1 MLKKL
6 ALTFNTIEK
15 IDMLNNVIIVP
26 LDAPNRLRN
35 KPFVLKKLLL
45 ITFLSTLAFGLRVK
59 AQKID
64 SIFFNLYTDSLKKGT
79 YNYINVDGKLS
90 DGRWMPLTAKEIQF
104 STTAGTFDGNS
115 LVLDKDFKEEKVT
128 VTATL
133 KSNSNISKSVTIY
146 IKRNPDNEKL
156 KTTEEILRE
165 MEEQSRQKQ
174 KKSRT

>member
-1 MLKKL
+1 MKKS
-6 ALTFNTIEK
+6 
-15 IDMLNNVIIVP
+15 
-26 LDAPNRLRN
+26 
-35 KPFVLKKLLL
+35 LL
-45 ITFLSTLAFGLRVK
+45 IIFLATLAFGAHVK
-59 AQKID
+59 AQKVD

-90 DGRWMPLTAKEIQF
+90 DGRWMPLTEKEIQF
-104 STTAGTFDGNS
+104 TTTAGRFDGNS
-115 LVLDKDFKEEKVT
+115 LVLDKAFSEEKVT

-133 KSNSNISKSVTIY
+133 KSNTSISKSVTIY

-165 MEEQSRQKQ
+165 MEEQSKQKQ